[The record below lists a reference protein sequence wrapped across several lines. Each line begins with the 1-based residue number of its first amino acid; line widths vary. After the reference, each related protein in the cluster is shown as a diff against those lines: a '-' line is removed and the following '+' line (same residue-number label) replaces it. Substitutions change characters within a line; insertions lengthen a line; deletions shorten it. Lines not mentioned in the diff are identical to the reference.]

1 MWTSG
6 TWWEAVR
13 QTWEVLSVGSL
24 IFLVLATH
32 RHPKICWKST
42 QMLNNMEKISGPV
55 HVMKINHAII
65 AKILCLRKV
74 YNRLASDRKTHHKY
88 FVATTELI
96 KKSFSTH
103 STATVVHLWQT
114 FRKCYKMKSLKIK
127 IDTPLRK
134 PDKQTDNYIS
144 SITFCY

>member
-6 TWWEAVR
+6 TWLGAVR

-32 RHPKICWKST
+32 RHPKICWNST
-42 QMLNNMEKISGPV
+42 QMLNNMEKISSLV

-65 AKILCLRKV
+65 AEIPYLHKICYRQ
-74 YNRLASDRKTHHKY
+74 ASDIKDHHMY
-88 FVATTELI
+88 TTKLN
-96 KKSFSTH
+96 KKSSSTR
-103 STATVVHLWQT
+103 STAAEVHLLQA